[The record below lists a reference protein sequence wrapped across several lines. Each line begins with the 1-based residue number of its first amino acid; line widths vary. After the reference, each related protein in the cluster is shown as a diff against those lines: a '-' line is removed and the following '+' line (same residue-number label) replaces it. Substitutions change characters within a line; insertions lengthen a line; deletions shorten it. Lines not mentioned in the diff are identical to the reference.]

1 MSIRLLAEDDRPRE
15 KFLLKGKDALSD
27 AELLA
32 IILKSGPRELS
43 AVELA
48 REILRSVDNNW
59 HNLSKLSL
67 KDLQKFKGIGEVK
80 AIEILT
86 ALEIGKRRAMQEVPE
101 RVQIKSSSEA
111 YEMFRPHLSDL
122 SVEEFWVLF
131 VNQSNRVLHLERLS
145 SGGITFSAVDIRL
158 IFKTALERFATGI
171 FVAHNHPSGQLTPSS
186 EDKNITRQLKD
197 AGNILNIRLIDHLI
211 LNAGT
216 YLSFADEGLL

>member
-197 AGNILNIRLIDHLI
+197 AGTILNIRLIDHLI